1 MALHNN
7 ENIIINFNL
16 DNSSSKTGSK
26 NSKDSKESKSNASL
40 NNSSIDPFP
49 KELLTIKEL
58 KKISYEENKENSPN
72 LNKNENL
79 YDLNEKANYL
89 YLLKILENKD
99 IDTQSKITSF
109 NDLMYKL
116 TYEDRKYLL
125 NKYKD
130 LFDKDEALKQFPN
143 VVFRQEKKLKEVFI
157 SLLKD
162 IINNKVDKMKE
173 LFETKYFVETQL
185 SNIPFLEGTDEYIYA
200 NLINDT
206 YDTFISKSKYPSNK
220 KDKAFDENK
229 YLSNIIN
236 KKISK
241 PIIKSNNIKVINNN
255 ICDMEIEE
263 NIVEKNEIKKNV
275 LDYQKYYQ
283 KMHLLKPILKKYC
296 SEEFQKKYEEFL
308 VEYPEI
314 SQDKKIKYVYEIIIE
329 SLFYYCLNFNE
340 KRKNKIISEFGDIFF
355 EYEEKKIE
363 CLENPVI
370 DLKVKDMEGN
380 DIDFTKGLKNKNYI
394 IIIKNYQFIINFYDY
409 NIASLF
415 ESLDILNGI
424 SEKEQKKFIEN
435 NLNNHQFWTIQK
447 HAKVN
452 SLYNDKNLK
461 DSFKEEVNAMLNH
474 KVLENLFS
482 EISIFENYKYPFHKK
497 EFLEQVHNSI
507 MYITLPT
514 ILILGLTLKKM
525 GVIIINKGRYNDL
538 LNDQK
543 NQNVKYI
550 LKLGEFSF
558 YKITLLHE
566 INFHYF
572 LVILFSNKHI
582 NFLHTP
588 EIVFKNYKIEG
599 KMDFEDKGE
608 VLLFGVKISV
618 QYIKAISNII
628 TLDLWNKNSNIKPI
642 DIGSKFLKLNTEAEA
657 NSNITIGK
665 LIDLSKFTKCLFEII
680 SKEYDM

>member
-1 MALHNN
+1 M
-7 ENIIINFNL
+7 
-16 DNSSSKTGSK
+16 
-26 NSKDSKESKSNASL
+26 
-40 NNSSIDPFP
+40 
-49 KELLTIKEL
+49 
-58 KKISYEENKENSPN
+58 
-72 LNKNENL
+72 
-79 YDLNEKANYL
+79 
-89 YLLKILENKD
+89 
-99 IDTQSKITSF
+99 
-109 NDLMYKL
+109 
-116 TYEDRKYLL
+116 
-125 NKYKD
+125 
-130 LFDKDEALKQFPN
+130 
-143 VVFRQEKKLKEVFI
+143 
-157 SLLKD
+157 
-162 IINNKVDKMKE
+162 
-173 LFETKYFVETQL
+173 
-185 SNIPFLEGTDEYIYA
+185 
-200 NLINDT
+200 
-206 YDTFISKSKYPSNK
+206 
-220 KDKAFDENK
+220 
-229 YLSNIIN
+229 
-236 KKISK
+236 
-241 PIIKSNNIKVINNN
+241 
-255 ICDMEIEE
+255 
-263 NIVEKNEIKKNV
+263 
-275 LDYQKYYQ
+275 
-283 KMHLLKPILKKYC
+283 
-296 SEEFQKKYEEFL
+296 

-314 SQDKKIKYVYEIIIE
+314 SQDKKVKYVYEIIIE

-355 EYEEKKIE
+355 EYEENKIE
-363 CLENPVI
+363 CLENPEI

-394 IIIKNYQFIINFYDY
+394 IIINNYEFIINFYDY
-409 NIASLF
+409 NIESLF

-424 SEKEQKKFIEN
+424 SEKDQKKFIEN

-474 KVLENLFS
+474 KVLENLFY

-514 ILILGLTLKKM
+514 KLILGLTLKKM

-599 KMDFEDKGE
+599 KIDFEDKGE
-608 VLLFGVKISV
+608 VMLFGAKVSV
-618 QYIKAISNII
+618 LYIKAISNII

-665 LIDLSKFTKCLFEII
+665 LIDLSKFTISLFEII
-680 SKEYDM
+680 SKEYDMEPFDLNLDVGNIFTRGKVLNIDIDECDHDLISIPRI